1 MASILSQAAIGKEG
15 ACAHRDRQM
24 GIRVCLAPLIPAQWA
39 KCWTQMGEQGISG
52 WPFAGT
58 HHSCLPWAF
67 LGSSVAMSEEW
78 ESKNRAELMRVHVDS
93 GSICLASMCRA
104 ERKGAN

>member
-15 ACAHRDRQM
+15 ACAHRGWQM
-24 GIRVCLAPLIPAQWA
+24 GLRACLAPPIPAQWA
-39 KCWTQMGEQGISG
+39 KCWTPAGDQGVSG

-58 HHSCLPWAF
+58 HCSCLTWAS

-78 ESKNRAELMRVHVDS
+78 ESKNRAELM
-93 GSICLASMCRA
+93 
-104 ERKGAN
+104 